1 MMKLKTIES
10 LQKIKEKIEGKK
22 IIRTNFLKK
31 QNNKKLKLKYEIEN
45 KSKTYKKNQ

>member
-22 IIRTNFLKK
+22 ITRTIFLKK
-31 QNNKKLKLKYEIEN
+31 QNNKKFKLKYEIEN
-45 KSKTYKKNQ
+45 KSMT